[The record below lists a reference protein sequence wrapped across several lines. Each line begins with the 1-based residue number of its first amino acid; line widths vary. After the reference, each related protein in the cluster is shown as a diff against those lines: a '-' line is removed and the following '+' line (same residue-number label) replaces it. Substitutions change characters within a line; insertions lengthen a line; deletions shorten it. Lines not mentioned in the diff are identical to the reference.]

1 MVVFCGRNF
10 RAENGEV
17 DLVKAH
23 TCMNEILKQ
32 QKAKEKIL

>member
-1 MVVFCGRNF
+1 MVIFCGRNF
-10 RAENGEV
+10 RAENGQV

-23 TCMNEILKQ
+23 TRMYEILKQ